1 MTQAPIMTCPET
13 LKAVITLR
21 ADRNRFM
28 DAAMVIEQV
37 LEHVVSY
44 LGSDPAETRRLNFL
58 KRPDEIQRNSQT
70 GTLASRFRA
79 CHLESILRCQS
90 PA

>member
-1 MTQAPIMTCPET
+1 MTCPET
-13 LKAVITLR
+13 LKAVIPLR

-58 KRPDEIQRNSQT
+58 KRPDEIQRSSQI
-70 GTLASRFRA
+70 GTLASGFRI
-79 CHLESILRCQS
+79 CHLKSMNRCES